1 MSAEVMDDLVRAGSL
16 LSDNMDSKSI
26 ISVLVEQSL
35 DVTKSDISCFYGF
48 EDPDAPGGP
57 LSLVYRRG
65 RYDLPKNFPAE
76 NPLIEFLKECRESV
90 VMLSRRDSFFED
102 IFVHGEMNSG
112 IALPVFSHKVYLGIL
127 FLNSRF
133 ENFYERAKFEFLDS
147 FTALAAGMLH
157 NARLYT
163 DLKEQLRYTEELER
177 YQENIF
183 TSMTNFL
190 VTLDADNT
198 IRYANSAAAV
208 KMGIGKET
216 LGKQFPEVLGKALS
230 RKVYNAV
237 DKARREDTE
246 ILGLEGI
253 LKTDGGE
260 IDFSLNLSPLRGK
273 RGKDEGVV
281 LLFTDQTRERELK
294 NRVSIAVEERRII
307 KDMFSRYLSQEV
319 VHNLMEKPELVRPGG
334 AKKTATVFFADIRGY
349 TSFSEGKEPEH
360 IIEVLNEYFSEAVEV
375 IIKHQGY
382 IDKFIGD
389 CIMAAW
395 GVPLVSEQQ
404 DALFAVRCAYEIQQM
419 VASKDRKFF
428 TGDASKLKIGIGMH
442 SGPLVAGNL
451 GSSRRMDYSI
461 IGDTV
466 NVAARLEGLAAA
478 GEIIIT
484 QNTADFI
491 ADYFSLKKL
500 KAVSVKGKSEPI
512 SVFKVLKQK

>member
-1 MSAEVMDDLVRAGSL
+1 MPVEVMDDLVRAGSL
-16 LSDNMDSKSI
+16 LSDNLDSKSI

-35 DVTKSDISCFYGF
+35 DVTKSDIACFYAF
-48 EDPDAPGGP
+48 EDPSAPNSP
-57 LSLVYRRG
+57 LNLVYRRG
-65 RYDLPKNFPAE
+65 RFDLPRTFPPR
-76 NPLIEFLKECRESV
+76 NGLVDFLKECRESIV
-90 VMLSRRDSFFED
+90 LLSRKDSFFTD
-102 IFVHGEMNSG
+102 IFLNHQMNSG
-112 IALPVFSHKVYLGIL
+112 IALPVFSHQVYLGIL
-127 FLNSRF
+127 LLNSRY
-133 ENFYERAKFEFLDS
+133 EDFYDRVKFEFLNS

-157 NARLYT
+157 NASLYA
-163 DLKEQLRYTEELER
+163 DLREQLRYTEELER

-237 DKARREDTE
+237 DKARRENTE

-253 LKTDGGE
+253 LKSEGGE

-294 NRVSIAVEERRII
+294 NRVNIAVEERRVI

-349 TSFSEGKEPEH
+349 TSFSEGKEPEY

-375 IIKHQGY
+375 IIKNRGY

-395 GVPLVSEQQ
+395 GVPLMSEQQ
-404 DALFAVRCAYEIQQM
+404 DALYAVTCAYEIQQM
-419 VASKDRKFF
+419 VAAKDRKFF

-466 NVAARLEGLAAA
+466 NVAARLEGIAEA

-484 QNTADFI
+484 QNTADFV
-491 ADYFSLKKL
+491 ADKFSLKKL

-512 SVFKVLKQK
+512 PVYKVLKLK